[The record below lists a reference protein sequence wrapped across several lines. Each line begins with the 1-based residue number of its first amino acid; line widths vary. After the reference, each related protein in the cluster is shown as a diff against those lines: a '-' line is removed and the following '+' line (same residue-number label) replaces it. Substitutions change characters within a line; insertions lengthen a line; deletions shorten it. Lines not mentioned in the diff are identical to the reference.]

1 MSHTMKSSMH
11 FPILKSVYTCK
22 IHTPIWIT
30 NFWSLFCFIGLLFLF
45 LSCVN
50 LNLYN
55 AVQKTPTLS
64 SNVMLHSIDENPSVG
79 LVGELFNRAWASP
92 ERKLFSTH
100 FLGLTIP
107 AVIPIVSA
115 YIVLFSYCIFA
126 FISLAAYITS
136 LSDFL
141 LEVH

>member
-1 MSHTMKSSMH
+1 MKFSMH

-22 IHTPIWIT
+22 IHTPIWIM

-50 LNLYN
+50 LNLYI
-55 AVQKTPTLS
+55 ALQKTPALS
-64 SNVMLHSIDENPSVG
+64 SNVMLHSIDENPSVV

-100 FLGLTIP
+100 FLGLNTP
-107 AVIPIVSA
+107 AVIPIVSV
-115 YIVLFSYCIFA
+115 YIVLFSFCIFA
-126 FISLAAYITS
+126 FIFLAAHITN
-136 LSDFL
+136 LSDFFL
-141 LEVH
+141 AAH